1 MLAPSF
7 YVLHQSPPPPSSLS
21 LLSFSVPAAAVPMNQ
36 HSITPLLPSLK
47 RERDG
52 WRKEA
57 VHIGGGISNPSLP
70 PTANAMQCNAA
81 ATVVGKESFR
91 QPKAVVH
98 AEVELELGEGGE
110 SGATAVHP
118 CTSGRSVSRSTVGLS
133 VNGRTDDGPWRPPLQ
148 SALNLRLESEIV
160 QAAKA
165 TLPPPHHLL
174 YPFPFLPPLKDCFM
188 ASPLGCPTDFT
199 PSYLPTD
206 FKAK

>member
-1 MLAPSF
+1 
-7 YVLHQSPPPPSSLS
+7 
-21 LLSFSVPAAAVPMNQ
+21 MNQ

-98 AEVELELGEGGE
+98 AEVELDEEREGGE
-110 SGATAVHP
+110 SEVTAVRP
-118 CTSGRSVSRSTVGLS
+118 TVRRCTSI
-133 VNGRTDDGPWRPPLQ
+133 PPLL
-148 SALNLRLESEIV
+148 SARSDGRGRDGSGMPAYGW
-160 QAAKA
+160 QA
-165 TLPPPHHLL
+165 L
-174 YPFPFLPPLKDCFM
+174 
-188 ASPLGCPTDFT
+188 T
-199 PSYLPTD
+199 PSFSLQRLT
-206 FKAK
+206 FL